1 MENIKTRD
9 NIIYVNLK
17 YLTKN
22 HEVTLNS
29 NFIKIFD
36 VNVEEF
42 MKPFIPLFK
51 EAAISITIIF
61 HIYQLSQYNKRICN
75 SLLDRAK
82 LAEFVIDQL
91 IRRRKENIKNFKNFT
106 WYKSFERLIEILTK
120 IKTFAEKISQLHE
133 IKKFLKVKNIKERF
147 EILINEYD
155 NVMMDLNFTMAIT
168 NEQQRKIDHEN
179 LKDDLSEIKEF
190 LEKFDSIENKLKTSI
205 IYEEVLNIRP
215 NNKNVEVKNLDD
227 IKLTKP
233 RIIKDDDIRGRFIRK
248 MYLNTN
254 EVACIKAYN
263 YESLPY
269 YHNLATYMK
278 ATQSPNIIQFYG
290 FAELEDFPVMVSEWA
305 EFGNLRNIYLRDG
318 ITSLKLKL
326 AYTLDVCR
334 AIAYLNALGI
344 YHKELQC
351 SNVLVTAENIAKLK
365 FSSPIRSLSSTFEDV
380 RWRAPEM
387 ILNMKLYDQKC
398 EIYSIGMLLWELIFE
413 RRPYEDINFSMM
425 IDYVTNGGREKLQFD
440 NNSSIMV
447 NIQKSIKK
455 IIKKAWSHDP
465 DARMSISK
473 LFIDLDTLIKSL
485 DEDNNKV
492 DNKMSLKLKNPSNY
506 KSEVYKYDSKSIQN
520 VIEPILSIDIGIKAH
535 RAKNYEKA
543 WKCFKMQ
550 VENQNAFGK
559 YWMGYYLWEGIF
571 VQKDRKAALT
581 LYKEAADD
589 FIVDAQYRYSCA
601 LNKLSTELRINPKEI
616 IKSLQLAADY
626 GSEKAQLLIGD
637 AYLKAKLGY
646 KKNLEMAILW
656 YRRAALQNNKDA
668 KEKLEKLGIEFLT
681 RD

>member
-1 MENIKTRD
+1 
-9 NIIYVNLK
+9 
-17 YLTKN
+17 
-22 HEVTLNS
+22 
-29 NFIKIFD
+29 
-36 VNVEEF
+36 
-42 MKPFIPLFK
+42 
-51 EAAISITIIF
+51 
-61 HIYQLSQYNKRICN
+61 
-75 SLLDRAK
+75 
-82 LAEFVIDQL
+82 
-91 IRRRKENIKNFKNFT
+91 
-106 WYKSFERLIEILTK
+106 
-120 IKTFAEKISQLHE
+120 
-133 IKKFLKVKNIKERF
+133 
-147 EILINEYD
+147 
-155 NVMMDLNFTMAIT
+155 
-168 NEQQRKIDHEN
+168 
-179 LKDDLSEIKEF
+179 
-190 LEKFDSIENKLKTSI
+190 
-205 IYEEVLNIRP
+205 
-215 NNKNVEVKNLDD
+215 
-227 IKLTKP
+227 
-233 RIIKDDDIRGRFIRK
+233 

-447 NIQKSIKK
+447 NIQKT
-455 IIKKAWSHDP
+455 WSHDP

-492 DNKMSLKLKNPSNY
+492 DNKMSLKLKNP
-506 KSEVYKYDSKSIQN
+506 K
-520 VIEPILSIDIGIKAH
+520 
-535 RAKNYEKA
+535 
-543 WKCFKMQ
+543 
-550 VENQNAFGK
+550 
-559 YWMGYYLWEGIF
+559 
-571 VQKDRKAALT
+571 
-581 LYKEAADD
+581 
-589 FIVDAQYRYSCA
+589 
-601 LNKLSTELRINPKEI
+601 
-616 IKSLQLAADY
+616 
-626 GSEKAQLLIGD
+626 
-637 AYLKAKLGY
+637 
-646 KKNLEMAILW
+646 MAILW

>member
-1 MENIKTRD
+1 M
-9 NIIYVNLK
+9 
-17 YLTKN
+17 
-22 HEVTLNS
+22 
-29 NFIKIFD
+29 KIG
-36 VNVEEF
+36 
-42 MKPFIPLFK
+42 I
-51 EAAISITIIF
+51 
-61 HIYQLSQYNKRICN
+61 QLYN
-75 SLLDRAK
+75 RAK

-91 IRRRKENIKNFKNFT
+91 IRRRKENIKNFKNFS

-120 IKTFAEKISQLHE
+120 IKIFVEKISQLHE
-133 IKKFLKVKNIKERF
+133 IKKFSKVKNIKERF
-147 EILINEYD
+147 DILINEYD

-179 LKDDLSEIKEF
+179 LKDNLSEIIEF
-190 LEKFDSIENKLKTSI
+190 LDSVENKLKTSI

-215 NNKNVEVKNLDD
+215 NNKNVKVKNLDD
-227 IKLTKP
+227 IKLTKL

-269 YHNLATYMK
+269 YHNLATY
-278 ATQSPNIIQFYG
+278 
-290 FAELEDFPVMVSEWA
+290 V
-305 EFGNLRNIYLRDG
+305 NIYLRDG
-318 ITSLKLKL
+318 ITLKLKL

-413 RRPYEDINFSMM
+413 RRPYEDIDFSMM

-465 DARMSISK
+465 GARMSISK

-506 KSEVYKYDSKSIQN
+506 KIEVYKYDSKSIQN
-520 VIEPILSIDIGIKAH
+520 EIEPILSIDIGIKAH
-535 RAKNYEKA
+535 
-543 WKCFKMQ
+543 
-550 VENQNAFGK
+550 
-559 YWMGYYLWEGIF
+559 
-571 VQKDRKAALT
+571 
-581 LYKEAADD
+581 
-589 FIVDAQYRYSCA
+589 
-601 LNKLSTELRINPKEI
+601 
-616 IKSLQLAADY
+616 
-626 GSEKAQLLIGD
+626 
-637 AYLKAKLGY
+637 KAK
-646 KKNLEMAILW
+646 
-656 YRRAALQNNKDA
+656 
-668 KEKLEKLGIEFLT
+668 KL
-681 RD
+681 